1 MTTSTA
7 ADAALLTGTRR
18 TAAPAVLTAC
28 VFVVG
33 TAEWSVVGLLPELA
47 ADLDRPLPAVGSLV
61 TWYALVVTLTG
72 PPVTV
77 LMLRLPR
84 RRALLTLLGVFVAG
98 NTAAALADGLG
109 VLLAA
114 RMLTAL
120 THGTVFAVAVVIAVS
135 MTPETGRGRAIAVV
149 SAGWNLATF
158 LGAPLGTWIG
168 DHHGWRTTF
177 ACIAAFGALM
187 LVAVALLVRPPAPGT
202 DGRARGEIRG
212 MLGRGVA
219 TILAITVVAQAG
231 MFTAYTYVAPL
242 LREAGGFSA
251 AAVTTLLAL
260 FGLGALGGNVLGGRL
275 ADRASDAALCG
286 TLAALAVVLAA
297 FALTGRAQWAGVAV
311 VPALGAASGALI
323 PLLQAR
329 ALIAA
334 PLAPTLV
341 TAIGA
346 SAVNLG
352 IAAGAEIGGRAL
364 AAGVPLGG
372 LGWVGALVTSV
383 AMLMAAATARRHTR
397 PGHDPN

>member
-1 MTTSTA
+1 MTT
-7 ADAALLTGTRR
+7 R
-18 TAAPAVLTAC
+18 TAEPSSRTVAPAVLTAC

-61 TWYALVVTLTG
+61 TWYALVVTLVVTLAG

-77 LMLRLPR
+77 LVLRMPR
-84 RRALLTLLGVFVAG
+84 RHALPTLLGVFVAG

-114 RMLTAL
+114 RTLTAL
-120 THGTVFAVAVVIAVS
+120 THGTTFAVAVVIAVS
-135 MTPETGRGRAIAVV
+135 MAPETGRGRAVAVV

-168 DHHGWRTTF
+168 GQHGWRTTF
-177 ACIAAFGALM
+177 ACIAAFGAL
-187 LVAVALLVRPPAPGT
+187 LVVAAAVLVRPPAPGT

-212 MLGRGVA
+212 LRGRGVG

-231 MFTAYTYVAPL
+231 TFTAYTYIAPL
-242 LREAGGFSA
+242 LREVGGFTA
-251 AAVTTLLAL
+251 AAVTALLAL
-260 FGLGALGGNVLGGRL
+260 FGLGALVGNVLGGRL

-286 TLAALAVVLAA
+286 TPAALAIVLAA
-297 FALTGRAQWAGVAV
+297 VAFTGRAQWAGVAV
-311 VPALGAASGALI
+311 VAALGAVSGALI

-334 PLAPTLV
+334 PHAPTLV

-352 IAAGAEIGGRAL
+352 IAGGAEIGGRAL
-364 AAGVPLGG
+364 AAGVPLDG
-372 LGWVGALVTSV
+372 LGWVGAW
-383 AMLMAAATARRHTR
+383 
-397 PGHDPN
+397 